1 MYLKCSAFPIL
12 FQKVTGKFASIVV
25 AFNPYHRVF
34 SKLSAHGAY
43 LVKHLVTSFH
53 EASTQETSTV
63 LMKHLHKKHLLMKHL
78 HKKPLRMKHLHKKHL
93 LMKHL
98 HKKHLRMYETT
109 THETSTQQKLTKAL
123 RKANLKNCTI
133 TNVL

>member
-1 MYLKCSAFPIL
+1 M
-12 FQKVTGKFASIVV
+12 
-25 AFNPYHRVF
+25 
-34 SKLSAHGAY
+34 
-43 LVKHLVTSFH
+43 KHLH
-53 EASTQETSTV
+53 NKHLRIKQQ
-63 LMKHLHKKHLLMKHL
+63 LMKHLHKKHL
-78 HKKPLRMKHLHKKHL
+78 RMKQ
-93 LMKHL
+93 L